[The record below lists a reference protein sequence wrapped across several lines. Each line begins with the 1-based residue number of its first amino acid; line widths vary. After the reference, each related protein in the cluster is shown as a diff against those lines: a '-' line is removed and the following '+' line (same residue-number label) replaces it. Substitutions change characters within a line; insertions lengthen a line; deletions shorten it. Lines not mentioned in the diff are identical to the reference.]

1 MGSSYGIKKENI
13 PKTRIMKTIF
23 KYLDFKTL
31 LIVALVIVILILRS
45 CGSNVDKKD
54 DIIKVDGKKYIVV
67 KREIDTVYQPTV
79 QTVYREGKTIFK
91 DVPVY
96 VNVPANVDTLNI
108 LKDYYTKV
116 TYKDTLHLK
125 DSLGYISVI
134 DTIFNNKIL
143 NRVWDS
149 HVNKITINDKI
160 YLKDLPKTQ
169 LYIGGVLGFD
179 KVNIVNFAGPS
190 FILKTKKD
198 HMYSLG
204 VGYSNNQVVSIQGGV
219 YWKIKLKK

>member
-1 MGSSYGIKKENI
+1 
-13 PKTRIMKTIF
+13 MKTIF

-45 CGSNVDKKD
+45 CSSNGDKKD

-67 KREIDTVYQPTV
+67 KHEIDTVYQTTV

-169 LYIGGVLGFD
+169 LYFGGVLGFD

-204 VGYSNNQVVSIQGGV
+204 IGYSNNQTVSIQGGV